1 MFHQV
6 PRSHDGFVLSMIF
19 SGEVA
24 QMVKN
29 LLGMQEMRVQSPGRE
44 DPLGEEN
51 DHLLQFSCLENPMD
65 RGDRWTTVH
74 RVAKS
79 QTPLSNRTTD

>member
-1 MFHQV
+1 
-6 PRSHDGFVLSMIF
+6 
-19 SGEVA
+19 
-24 QMVKN
+24 MVKN
-29 LLGMQEMRVQSPGRE
+29 LLGMQEMRVQSPGQE
-44 DPLGEEN
+44 DPLGEGI